1 MIHENC
7 EEFALNLCNWSLRHP
22 AMRTNNLKIKEQ
34 QIFILHKQE
43 EYTKMQEVVSRQC
56 FYAPEG
62 GHIVIGPSVRPSVT
76 LCV

>member
-56 FYAPEG
+56 FHAREG
-62 GHIVIGPSVRPSVT
+62 GHMVIGPSVRPSVT
-76 LCV
+76 LCA